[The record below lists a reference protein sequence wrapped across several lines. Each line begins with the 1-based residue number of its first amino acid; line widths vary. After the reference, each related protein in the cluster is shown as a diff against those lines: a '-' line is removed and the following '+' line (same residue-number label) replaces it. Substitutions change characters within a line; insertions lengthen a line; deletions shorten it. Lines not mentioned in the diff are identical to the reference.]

1 MSEVLVLVDHAD
13 GAVKKPTY
21 ELLTIAKR
29 LGEPSA
35 VFIGS
40 PAQAADVAGAVAKY
54 GAAKVYVVDDADIK
68 GFLVAPKS
76 EALQQLVEKTSP
88 AAVLITSSPEGKEIA
103 ARLAIKTSS
112 GLITDAVDVRE
123 GPVTTQSV
131 FAGNYTVQAKVTQGT
146 PIITVKPNAATPEEA
161 SGRVTVEEFAV
172 TISDAAK
179 TAQIVASQPRE
190 KTGRPE
196 MTEAAIVVSG
206 GRGTGGNFDPIEGLA
221 DALGAAVGASR
232 AAVDS
237 GWVPHSYQVGQ
248 TGKTVSPQLYVAAGI
263 SGAIQ
268 HRAGMQTS
276 KTIVA
281 INKDDEAPIFELV
294 DFGVVGDLHTVLPAA
309 AEQINTAQGLTASRQ
324 TNLAVCG
331 SMGPHTGGFHVTSRS
346 ADLTRLRGRAA
357 RPGGRLVRTPSRW
370 GREGGRRVAQPR
382 SRGPNDLRGEEGPH
396 RVVLGSQHQ
405 RPAG

>member
-1 MSEVLVLVDHAD
+1 MSEVLVLIDHVE
-13 GAVKKPTY
+13 GAVRKPTY

-35 VFIGS
+35 VFIG
-40 PAQAADVAGAVAKY
+40 PADKAAEATEKVKKY
-54 GAAKVYVVDDADIK
+54 GAEKVYVVDDAQIK
-68 GFLVAPKS
+68 GYLVAPKA
-76 EALQQLVEKTSP
+76 EALQQVAEKASP
-88 AAVLITSSPEGKEIA
+88 AAILIPSSVEGKEIA
-103 ARLAIKTSS
+103 GRLAIKLES
-112 GLITDAVDVRE
+112 GLITDAVDVQE

-131 FAGNYTVQAKVTQGT
+131 FAGNYTVTAKVTKGT
-146 PIITVKPNAATPEEA
+146 PIITVKPNSATPEEA
-161 SGRVTVEEFAV
+161 EGAGTVEEFAA

-206 GRGTGGNFDPIEGLA
+206 GRGTGGDFEPIEGLA

-281 INKDDEAPIFELV
+281 INKDEEAPIFELV

-309 AEQINTAQGLTASRQ
+309 TDG
-324 TNLAVCG
+324 
-331 SMGPHTGGFHVTSRS
+331 VTKRK
-346 ADLTRLRGRAA
+346 G
-357 RPGGRLVRTPSRW
+357 
-370 GREGGRRVAQPR
+370 
-382 SRGPNDLRGEEGPH
+382 
-396 RVVLGSQHQ
+396 
-405 RPAG
+405 

>member
-13 GAVKKPTY
+13 GVVKKPTY

-40 PAQAADVAGAVAKY
+40 ADAGAKAAEAVAKY
-54 GAAKVYVVDDADIK
+54 GAEKVYVVDDAEIK
-68 GFLVAPKS
+68 GFLVAPKA
-76 EALQQLVEKTSP
+76 EALQQLVEKVSP

-112 GLITDAVDVRE
+112 GPDHRRHRRRKT

-161 SGRVTVEEFAV
+161 TGAGAVEEFAA

-179 TAQIVASQPRE
+179 TAKIVASQPRE

-206 GRGTGGNFDPIEGLA
+206 GRGTGGNFEPIEGLA

-294 DFGVVGDLHTVLPAA
+294 DFGVVGDLHSVLPAA
-309 AEQINTAQGLTASRQ
+309 TEQIN
-324 TNLAVCG
+324 
-331 SMGPHTGGFHVTSRS
+331 
-346 ADLTRLRGRAA
+346 
-357 RPGGRLVRTPSRW
+357 
-370 GREGGRRVAQPR
+370 
-382 SRGPNDLRGEEGPH
+382 
-396 RVVLGSQHQ
+396 Q
-405 RPAG
+405 RKG